1 MNLTKILVPYEG
13 SYLADKAFDYA
24 IDLANVNSLEK
35 SNTDSNK
42 LKTEI
47 LLLHVVPEIPIA
59 NLLSELPV
67 RRKKGKRLGN
77 LSDYIRELYQQM
89 EEQMMEIL
97 EHKKRKCNVDTASAQ
112 IRIIT
117 VVGSPSNK
125 IVDIA
130 NDEKV
135 DLIIIGSNGLKGIS
149 KLFRGLGMVARTVSE
164 RASCTVV
171 IIR

>member
-24 IDLANVNSLEK
+24 IDLANVNSLKK

-42 LKTEI
+42 PKTEI

-67 RRKKGKRLGN
+67 RRKKSKGLGN

-97 EHKKRKCNVDTASAQ
+97 ENKKRKCNVDTASAQ

-164 RASCTVV
+164 RASCAV
-171 IIR
+171 IIVR

>member
-1 MNLTKILVPYEG
+1 MDLTKILVPYES
-13 SYLADKAFDYA
+13 SYLANKAFEYA
-24 IDLANVNSLEK
+24 IDLANLNSLK
-35 SNTDSNK
+35 GSNTDSNK

-47 LLLHVVPEIPIA
+47 LLLYVVPEIPIV

-67 RRKKGKRLGN
+67 RRKKSKGLVN
-77 LSDYIRELYQQM
+77 LSDYLRELYQQM
-89 EEQMMEIL
+89 EEGMREIL
-97 EHKKRKCNVDTASAQ
+97 ENKKRECKIDAASTQ
-112 IRIIT
+112 IRILT
-117 VVGSPSNK
+117 VVGSPANK

-171 IIR
+171 ITR

>member
-1 MNLTKILVPYEG
+1 MNLTKILVPYEC
-13 SYLADKAFDYA
+13 SYLADKAFEYA
-24 IDLANVNSLEK
+24 IDLANVNSLK
-35 SNTDSNK
+35 RTNTDSNK

-67 RRKKGKRLGN
+67 RRKKSKGLVS
-77 LSDYIRELYQQM
+77 LSDYLRELYQQM
-89 EEQMMEIL
+89 EEGMREIL
-97 EHKKRKCNVDTASAQ
+97 ENKKRECKVDAASTQ
-112 IRIIT
+112 IRILT
-117 VVGSPSNK
+117 VVGSPANK

-149 KLFRGLGMVARTVSE
+149 KLFRGLGIVARTVSE

-171 IIR
+171 ITR